1 MSVKQV
7 CAVVYAIATSAF
19 PHPASAAAQPPAY
32 ATNGDSTLSALL
44 AEALEGNPRVRQAF
58 HEHRAAGAGI
68 PQAAALPDPTLSF
81 TQHLRTPETRVGPQF
96 SSFSVSQSFPWFGTL
111 SDRRRLAETAAAV
124 QAESLAE
131 RRAEVA
137 MRVKLAYYD
146 LAFVDRA
153 LGIAEEEQQLLLH
166 YETLARAR
174 YSQGFGQQQEVL
186 KLQAE
191 VTRVLSRQQELRRQ
205 RRDFEVALNILAGRA
220 VDDPVPPVE
229 IGDRP
234 AADVDGERLQAV
246 GVGARPEVRS
256 AQLRIEG
263 VRQEVELAR
272 RRYRPGFTVGVAW
285 GNVLGRRDVTGRA
298 NPPPDDGHDTYSL
311 TFGASIPVFRSS
323 YDAGVREAAARLA
336 AAEEARRDAVDAV
349 ALAVRSGAFRLGTI
363 EEQLALFERA
373 LLPQA
378 EQALR
383 ATEEAY
389 SAGVA
394 GVLELLDSEETLLD
408 VRHGLARLRADY
420 MKALAEMERAIGSA
434 FPEEASERREAGS

>member
-7 CAVVYAIATSAF
+7 FAVVYAIASSTSIQ
-19 PHPASAAAQPPAY
+19 PAAAVQATAY
-32 ATNGDSTLSALL
+32 ATHGDSALAAL
-44 AEALEGNPRVRQAF
+44 IAEALEGNPRVRQAY
-58 HEHRAAGAGI
+58 HEHRAAVAGV
-68 PQAAALPDPTLSF
+68 PRAATLPDPALSF
-81 TQHLRTPETRVGPQF
+81 TQHLRAPQTRVGPQF
-96 SSFSVSQSFPWFGTL
+96 SSLSVSQSFPWFGTL
-111 SDRRRLAETAAAV
+111 SDRRRLAETEAAARG
-124 QAESLAE
+124 EFLAE
-131 RRAEVA
+131 ERTEVVL
-137 MRVKLAYYD
+137 RVKLAYYD

-153 LGIAEEEQQLLLH
+153 LGIAEEERQLLLH

-191 VTRVLSRQQELRRQ
+191 VTRVLGRQQELRRQ
-205 RRDFEVALNILAGRA
+205 RRDFAVALNILAGRA
-220 VDDPVPPVE
+220 VGEPMPPVE

-234 AADVDGERLQAV
+234 AAIVDGERLQAV

-256 AQLRIEG
+256 ARLRIDG
-263 VRQEVELAR
+263 ARQEVELAR
-272 RRYRPGFTVGVAW
+272 RRHRPGFTVGVAW
-285 GNVLGRRDVTGRA
+285 GNVLGRRDPVGRA
-298 NPPPDDGHDTYSL
+298 DRPPDDGRDTYSL

-323 YDAGVREAAARLA
+323 YDAGVREAVARLA
-336 AAEEARRDAVDAV
+336 AAEEAHRGAVDGV
-349 ALAVRSGAFRLGTI
+349 ALAVRSSAFRLDTI

-434 FPEEASERREAGS
+434 FPEPASTGTEAGS